1 MASFASKGND
11 PRHDEDFRQRLRGLV
26 NFMRAD
32 AEFRTGI
39 KDDTLSDDVRTLYK
53 DRFAD
58 DPDLQS
64 PITEGRFYMGV
75 PLTNYVVPPAT
86 LATAQVEAERPRLV
100 SFDDY
105 ENQVIQTESS
115 GNFLARQRQKGQTA
129 SGLYGM
135 TEPTFGLVQEGLI
148 PDDSPY
154 KNITFEQMQKDPDAQ
169 VVYGRALIHDDARR
183 TANRGI
189 TPTAANL
196 YIVHMLGLG
205 DSGTLFRA
213 NDDDPIEDV
222 LPASVLAANEA
233 TFNPRGIRRWGAR
246 VRTVGDYKQK
256 IRNKMGDIADMEVD
270 IYSGQSPQ
278 ALASWR

>member
-1 MASFASKGND
+1 
-11 PRHDEDFRQRLRGLV
+11 
-26 NFMRAD
+26 MRAD

-39 KDDTLSDDVRTLYK
+39 KDDTLADDVRNLYQE
-53 DRFAD
+53 RFAD
-58 DPDLQS
+58 DPTVQS

-86 LATAQVEAERPRLV
+86 LATVQVEAERPSLV

-105 ENQVIQTESS
+105 ESQVVMTESS
-115 GNFLARQRQKGQTA
+115 GNYRARTRSKGQTA

-135 TEPTFGLVQEGLI
+135 TKGTFNLVQKGLI

-154 KNITFEQMQKDPDAQ
+154 KNITFEQMQVDPEAQ
-169 VVYGRALIHDDARR
+169 VAYGRALIHDDARR
-183 TANRGI
+183 TARRGT

-205 DSGTLFRA
+205 DSATLFRA
-213 NDDDPIEDV
+213 SDESAVRDV
-222 LPASVLAANEA
+222 LPNHVIQANRD
-233 TFNPRGIRRWGAR
+233 FFRG
-246 VRTVGDYKQK
+246 VRTVADYKQK
-256 IRNKMGDIADMEVD
+256 VQNKMGDIADMEVD

>member
-1 MASFASKGND
+1 MASFASKGDD
-11 PRHDEDFRQRLRGLV
+11 PRHDKDFRQRLRGLV
-26 NFMRAD
+26 NFMKAD

-39 KDDTLSDDVRTLYK
+39 KDDTLADDVRNLYQE
-53 DRFAD
+53 RFAD
-58 DPDLQS
+58 DPTVQS

-86 LATAQVEAERPRLV
+86 LATAQVEAERPSLV

-169 VVYGRALIHDDARR
+169 VLYGRALIHDDARR

-213 NDDDPIEDV
+213 SDESAVRDV
-222 LPASVLAANEA
+222 LPNHVIQANRN
-233 TFNPRGIRRWGAR
+233 FFRG
-246 VRTVGDYKQK
+246 VRTVADYKQK

>member
-1 MASFASKGND
+1 MASFASKGDD
-11 PRHDEDFRQRLRGLV
+11 PRHDKDFRQRLRGLV
-26 NFMRAD
+26 NFMKAD

-64 PITEGRFYMGV
+64 PVTQGRFYMGV

-86 LATAQVEAERPRLV
+86 LATAQVEAERPSLV

-105 ENQVIQTESS
+105 ENQVVRTESS
-115 GNFLARQRQKGQTA
+115 GNYLARVKKQGQTA

-135 TEPTFGLVQEGLI
+135 TKPTFGLVQSNLI

-154 KNITFEQMQKDPDAQ
+154 KNITFEQMQVDPEAQ
-169 VVYGRALIHDDARR
+169 VAYGRALIFDDARIAAR
-183 TANRGI
+183 RGI
-189 TPTAANL
+189 TPTATNL
-196 YIVHMLGLG
+196 YITHMLGAG
-205 DSGTLFRA
+205 DSATLFRA
-213 NDDDPIEDV
+213 SDESAVRDV
-222 LPASVLAANEA
+222 LPDNVIRANRD
-233 TFNPRGIRRWGAR
+233 FFRG
-246 VRTVGDYKQK
+246 VRTVADYKQK
-256 IRNKMGDIADMEVD
+256 VRNKMGDIADMEVD